1 MRWRAVCQVGSQAR
15 SSRFIVAFEEKNV
28 ERRTLVGVDHEGAG
42 TTMKPVSSPRS
53 SLSLSLSPHLLQNT
67 RGHREASPS
76 KYAHVS
82 NVHFNHRSHRPSRAI
97 APSPLSFFL
106 FFFFFFF
113 FFRLWSLF
121 FSGENLS
128 SAERFHSVQHTPPT
142 VTNLQPGNGLY
153 VRSCPSSCFSTPLC
167 AFIPFSDATIRV
179 VFPTP
184 SSLGTPRGLDYNRGD
199 IILNST
205 DLSLSF

>member
-106 FFFFFFF
+106 FFFSFFF
-113 FFRLWSLF
+113 
-121 FSGENLS
+121 
-128 SAERFHSVQHTPPT
+128 AP
-142 VTNLQPGNGLY
+142 
-153 VRSCPSSCFSTPLC
+153 
-167 AFIPFSDATIRV
+167 
-179 VFPTP
+179 
-184 SSLGTPRGLDYNRGD
+184 
-199 IILNST
+199 
-205 DLSLSF
+205 DLSFSPARTFHPPSDSIPCNIPLPQSPTYSLETAYTFVRVPPPVFLLLFARLYLSRMQRFVWCFQLLPRLEHREDSIITGEILF

>member
-106 FFFFFFF
+106 FFFLSFSP
-113 FFRLWSLF
+113 LISLF
-121 FSGENLS
+121 LRREPFIRR
-128 SAERFHSVQHTPPT
+128 A
-142 VTNLQPGNGLY
+142 
-153 VRSCPSSCFSTPLC
+153 
-167 AFIPFSDATIRV
+167 IPFRATYPSHSHQPTAWKRPIRSFV
-179 VFPTP
+179 SLLLFFY
-184 SSLGTPRGLDYNRGD
+184 SSLRVYTFLGCNDSCGVS
-199 IILNST
+199 NSFLAWNT
-205 DLSLSF
+205 ARTRL